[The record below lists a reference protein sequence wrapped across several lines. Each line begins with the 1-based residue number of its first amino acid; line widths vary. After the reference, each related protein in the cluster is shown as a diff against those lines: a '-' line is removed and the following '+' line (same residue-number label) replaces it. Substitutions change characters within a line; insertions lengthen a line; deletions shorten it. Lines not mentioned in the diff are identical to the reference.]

1 MSIADKLQTI
11 KTIKENIKTSIN
23 NKGGNVGDNF
33 NEYATAIDNISTG
46 GSSKISIKDTGLKF
60 GNATFTEVPENFD
73 FNGVTDYSYMFENCQ
88 NLTKA
93 PAGINTTNTKNLSYM
108 YDRCYKLTTA
118 EVDLTNATNTSY
130 MFREC
135 GNLSNLKIHNFPQT
149 LEEADYMFNGC
160 GVTSLNLGVFTANSM
175 RNMFQGC
182 EYLQTITLYA
192 ECTGDNAGSAAQL
205 FDACYELREVNGY
218 IKVENITTANRM
230 QYMFRDCTKLE
241 KLCEVHTNGGG
252 NNSLRM
258 FSANMDNLTDFG
270 GVIGLKFSQTNYF
283 LQYCPNLSY
292 QSCINVLNGLYDF
305 TGNGETPSSAQ
316 GKLKVT
322 QSFLDTVGDEV
333 SIAVNKGWTLQV

>member
-1 MSIADKLQTI
+1 MSITDKLQTI

-46 GSSKISIKDTGLKF
+46 GGSSKINVAESGIKF
-60 GNATFTEVPENFD
+60 GNATFSQVPTNFD
-73 FNGVTDYSYMFENCQ
+73 FNGVTDYSYMFENC
-88 NLTKA
+88 
-93 PAGINTTNTKNLSYM
+93 GNLSVQPTGIDTSKSVNLSSM
-108 YDRCYKLTTA
+108 YDRCYNLTTA
-118 EVDLTNATNTSY
+118 EVDLTNATDTSY

-135 GNLSNLKIHNFPQT
+135 GNLSNLKIHNFPQM
-149 LEEADYMFNGC
+149 LEDANYMFNGC
-160 GVTSLNLGVFTANSM
+160 GVTSLNLGTFTANTM
-175 RNMFQGC
+175 MNMFKKC
-182 EYLQTITLYA
+182 EKLQTITLYA
-192 ECTGDNAGSAAQL
+192 YSPSNGNIANL
-205 FDACYELREVNGY
+205 FDFCYELKEVNGY
-218 IKVENITTANRM
+218 IKAPDMTAANKM

-241 KLCEVHTNGGG
+241 KVCEIYINGGG

-283 LQYCPNLSY
+283 LQYCPNLTY
-292 QSCINVLNGLYDF
+292 QSCINILNGLYNF
-305 TGNGETPSSAQ
+305 IGNNEVPSSAQ